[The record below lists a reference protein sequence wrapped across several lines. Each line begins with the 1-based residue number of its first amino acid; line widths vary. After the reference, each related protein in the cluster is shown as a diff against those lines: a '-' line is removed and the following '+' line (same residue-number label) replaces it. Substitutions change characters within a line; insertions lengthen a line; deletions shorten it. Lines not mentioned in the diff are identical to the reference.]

1 MKKYLKLIPVI
12 LFFSCEKSINNYAIV
27 IHGGAGTV
35 IRENTPKELQKK
47 YEDKLREALQAGYSI
62 LENGGTSV
70 DAVEKTIKILEDS
83 ELFNAGKGSVLT
95 LSLIH
100 I

>member
-35 IRENTPKELQKK
+35 IKENTSKELQKK
-47 YEDKLREALQAGYSI
+47 YEDKLREALEVGYSI
-62 LENGGTSV
+62 LESGG
-70 DAVEKTIKILEDS
+70 AVLMLLKKQLKFLRIPNYSTLAKA
-83 ELFNAGKGSVLT
+83 LF
-95 LSLIH
+95 
-100 I
+100 

>member
-1 MKKYLKLIPVI
+1 MKKYLKLILVI

-47 YEDKLREALQAGYSI
+47 YEDKHL
-62 LENGGTSV
+62 
-70 DAVEKTIKILEDS
+70 
-83 ELFNAGKGSVLT
+83 
-95 LSLIH
+95 
-100 I
+100 

>member
-35 IRENTPKELQKK
+35 IRENTSKELQKK
-47 YEDKLREALQAGYSI
+47 YEDKLREAPRSWTFYFRKWRQQR
-62 LENGGTSV
+62 
-70 DAVEKTIKILEDS
+70 
-83 ELFNAGKGSVLT
+83 
-95 LSLIH
+95 
-100 I
+100 